1 LPHRGSRTRPGVST
15 PGTSNERLAN
25 CLGLICCS
33 HQEGQAPSFFKIV
46 SENEIHCIGG
56 VRFTGKQ
63 MLYSQIV
70 SEISYSPSLE
80 VTFEFIMRNTSI
92 SNSRETP
99 SLQFITAAR
108 FLKNNAP
115 HLFQIRE
122 MGAKSENRMDRWLW
136 DLLK

>member
-1 LPHRGSRTRPGVST
+1 MKSIASVACDLH
-15 PGTSNERLAN
+15 
-25 CLGLICCS
+25 
-33 HQEGQAPSFFKIV
+33 
-46 SENEIHCIGG
+46 
-56 VRFTGKQ
+56 GKQ
-63 MLYSQIV
+63 MLNSQIV

-80 VTFEFIMRNTSI
+80 VTFEFILRNSSI

-99 SLQFITAAR
+99 SFQFITAAR